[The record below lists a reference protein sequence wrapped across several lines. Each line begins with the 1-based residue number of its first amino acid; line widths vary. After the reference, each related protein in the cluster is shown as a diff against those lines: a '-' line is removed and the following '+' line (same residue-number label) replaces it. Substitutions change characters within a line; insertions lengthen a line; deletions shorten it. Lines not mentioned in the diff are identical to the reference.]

1 MAAKTTSGSGFL
13 FIFVFSSPKSQRFL
27 RETFEKFGVKSA
39 KFPKL
44 FNELQKLFTI
54 GFLKIF
60 CGSHAPLSL
69 CRIWLE
75 SVEIFRVKRP
85 VACFRTLFFFSRR
98 FAGQIT
104 RCHVWRPI
112 SPELTISGG
121 WNLEH
126 LLSIRSTTGRIQD
139 IAPIDLP
146 VGSAP
151 PQISGKKSKFSKI
164 KPSLA
169 GSGGKCFRGFRPGWV
184 YVVGEPIA

>member
-1 MAAKTTSGSGFL
+1 MGAKTTSGSGFL
-13 FIFVFSSPKSQRFL
+13 LRFVFSTLDLVDLAQNLKKIL
-27 RETFEKFGVKSA
+27 RNLGSKVQKFKNYLS
-39 KFPKL
+39 
-44 FNELQKLFTI
+44 ELQKLFTRE
-54 GFLKIF
+54 FLTF
-60 CGSHAPLSL
+60 CGTHAPLSL

-104 RCHVWRPI
+104 QCHVWRPI

-146 VGSAP
+146 VGRAP
-151 PQISGKKSKFSKI
+151 PQKSGKNRNFRKLSRVW
-164 KPSLA
+164 PAL
-169 GSGGKCFRGFRPGWV
+169 GENVSGVFAQGG
-184 YVVGEPIA
+184 YML